1 MSAVAYEDE
10 SKIKDWSCDY
20 CHKYKMINITMFYS
34 PDKSI
39 QGFTCYSSGLDAI
52 IVSFRGSSNLQNW
65 IANLNFIQ
73 TSYDDCD
80 GCYIHKGFRDSY
92 ESVDTYVRGEVR
104 KLR

>member
-1 MSAVAYEDE
+1 MSAVAYEDG

-20 CHKYKMINITMFYS
+20 CQKYKMINITMFYS
-34 PDKSI
+34 SDKSI

-80 GCYIHKGFRDSY
+80 GCYLHQGFGDSY
-92 ESVDTYVRGEVR
+92 KSVNNYVRGEVK